1 MWTVPGTKDQWAS
14 EFRVETAQWPGD
26 GVGVCDVAAN
36 AELSREDKPSL
47 PPGGC
52 GAAKFTRDP
61 VLLPGGQVTRRK
73 VHRATG
79 RGRGWLHFLG
89 FLKVSPI
96 SLSLGMIYAAFL
108 CVK

>member
-1 MWTVPGTKDQWAS
+1 M
-14 EFRVETAQWPGD
+14 
-26 GVGVCDVAAN
+26 GVCDAAAN
-36 AELSREDKPSL
+36 AELSREDKPSP

-52 GAAKFTRDP
+52 GAPEFTRDP